1 MSGWISSE
9 AHRLKLTVVNSW
21 NGWTAAWASEKTLR
35 QWTLANVLSAML
47 AFSLDLTGLERAVIL
62 GFGLMILVAELINT
76 AVEDTVDRIGLDLH
90 PLSKKA
96 KDAGSACVAVAALT
110 ALIVWLAVL
119 FG

>member
-1 MSGWISSE
+1 MTNRIRAE
-9 AHRLKLTVVNSW
+9 ATRLKRTVVHSW
-21 NGWTAAWASEKTLR
+21 HGWCAAWASEKTLR
-35 QWTLANVLSAML
+35 QWTLANILSAAL
-47 AFSLDLTGLERAVIL
+47 AFWLDLTGLERAVIL

-76 AVEDTVDRIGLDLH
+76 AVEATVDRIGLDQH

-96 KDAGSACVAVAALT
+96 KDVGSACVAMAALT